1 MHSDAVR
8 HLRDYVAIPSVN
20 PMGRTDI
27 DPGWVGEARY
37 AEFVHQQLR
46 RLKIDSTV
54 VGTGERRSVVGE
66 VRAGRSAET
75 LMVASHLD
83 TVPVDNMAIDPFDPV
98 IRDGRLYGRGSCDTK
113 AGMAALMAALE
124 RVLARGTLARN
135 LVVVG
140 EADEESS
147 GSLGVSDVLA
157 HLGSSRVDWVI
168 ATEPTELRLI
178 NAHKGTAVARV
189 ESRGRACHSS
199 DPGRGKNAIVELAH
213 AITCLERFGGEL
225 ATKPYPGLGPA
236 TLSIGV
242 IGGGQAPNVVPD
254 RAWLLMD
261 RRTLPGDTSASMQAE
276 LRRALEAAGL
286 ADVDVTEVRMGKYPL
301 STPLEHPA
309 LVACQRALSRAGRD
323 PNVGSVAFATDAG
336 MFAREGI
343 PSLVLGPGSIT
354 RAHTEAEYVEVD
366 QLELMVGIFEQL
378 LEGA

>member
-27 DPGWVGEARY
+27 DPGWIGEARY
-37 AEFVHQQLR
+37 AEFVNQQLR
-46 RLKIDSTV
+46 RLKVDSTV
-54 VGTGERRSVVGE
+54 VGAGERRSVVGE
-66 VRAGRSAET
+66 VRASRSAET

-157 HLGSSRVDWVI
+157 HLGSSRVDWVL

-189 ESRGRACHSS
+189 ESRGKACHSS
-199 DPGRGKNAIVELAH
+199 DPTRGKNAIVELAH
-213 AITCLERFGGEL
+213 AVTCLERFAGEL

-276 LRRALEAAGL
+276 LRRALEAGGL

-354 RAHTEAEYVEVD
+354 QAHTEAEYIEIE